1 MRRENSMFKR
11 LILTGPLVLALVLV
25 IPAHADTITY
35 TATLLGSNE
44 VPPTAS
50 PGIGFGIF
58 TLNGNLLSIDETF
71 SGLLSPASAAHIHCC
86 GPVGVNEMV
95 AVPFTPFP
103 NATSGHFVTTVDLS
117 LLGTYAPGFITQ
129 EGGTVALA
137 EAGFIAALNSGS
149 TYANIHDAQFPGGE
163 IRGQITQ
170 VTPEPS
176 SLLLLG
182 TGLLAT
188 LQVVRRRIRA

>member
-1 MRRENSMFKR
+1 MFKR
-11 LILTGPLVLALVLV
+11 LLFTGPLVFALALV

-44 VPPTAS
+44 VPPTGS
-50 PGIGFGIF
+50 PGTGFGTFI
-58 TLNGNLLSIDETF
+58 LNGNFLSINESF
-71 SGLLSPASAAHIHCC
+71 SGLTAPASAAHIHCC

-103 NATSGHFVTTVDLS
+103 NATSGTFNATVDLS
-117 LLGTYAPGFITQ
+117 LATTYTAGFIAQ

-137 EAGFIAALNSGS
+137 EAGLIAALNSGN
-149 TYANIHDAQFPGGE
+149 TYANIHNATFPGGE
-163 IRGQITQ
+163 IRGQIE

-176 SLLLLG
+176 SLLLFG

-188 LQVVRRRIRA
+188 VHVVRRRIRA

>member
-1 MRRENSMFKR
+1 MFKR
-11 LILTGPLVLALVLV
+11 LFLAGPLVFVLALA

-44 VPPTAS
+44 VPPTGS
-50 PGIGFGIF
+50 LGTGFATF
-58 TLNGNLLSIDETF
+58 VLNGNFLSIDESF
-71 SGLLSPASAAHIHCC
+71 SGLTAPASAAHIHCC
-86 GPVGVNEMV
+86 GPVGVNEIV

-103 NATSGHFVTTVDLS
+103 NATSGTFMATVDLT
-117 LLGTYAPGFITQ
+117 LAATYNAPFITQ

-137 EAGFIAALNSGS
+137 EAGLIAALNSGD
-149 TYANIHDAQFPGGE
+149 TYANIHDANFPGGE
-163 IRGQITQ
+163 IRGQIA
-170 VTPEPS
+170 VLTPEPS

>member
-1 MRRENSMFKR
+1 MFKR
-11 LILTGPLVLALVLV
+11 LLLTGPLVFALALA

-44 VPPTAS
+44 VPPTGS
-50 PGIGFGIF
+50 SGTGFGTFI
-58 TLNGNLLSIDETF
+58 LNGNLLSINESF
-71 SGLLSPASAAHIHCC
+71 SGLTTSASAAHIHCC

-103 NATSGHFVTTVDLS
+103 NATSGTFMATVDLS
-117 LLGTYAPGFITQ
+117 LAATYTAGFITQ
-129 EGGTVALA
+129 EGGTVGLA
-137 EAGFIAALNSGS
+137 EAGLIAALNSGN
-149 TYANIHDAQFPGGE
+149 TYANIHDPNFPGGE
-163 IRGQITQ
+163 IRGQIA
-170 VTPEPS
+170 VLTPEPS

-188 LQVVRRRIRA
+188 VQAVRRRIRA

>member
-1 MRRENSMFKR
+1 MLKR
-11 LILTGPLVLALVLV
+11 IVFTGPLIFTLAFALALA

-44 VPPTAS
+44 VPPTGS
-50 PGIGFGIF
+50 PATGFGIF

-71 SGLLSPASAAHIHCC
+71 SGLTTSASAAHIHCC
-86 GPVGVNEMV
+86 GPVGFNEIV
-95 AVPFTPFP
+95 AVPFAPFP
-103 NATSGHFVTTVDLS
+103 NSTSGHFLTTVDLS
-117 LLGTYAPGFITQ
+117 LAATYNGAFITQ

-137 EAGFIAALNSGS
+137 EAGLIAALNSGN
-149 TYANIHDAQFPGGE
+149 TYANIHDPTFPGGE

-176 SLLLLG
+176 TLLLLS
-182 TGLLAT
+182 TGLIASM
-188 LQVVRRRIRA
+188 QVVRRKIRA

>member
-1 MRRENSMFKR
+1 MFKR
-11 LILTGPLVLALVLV
+11 LLLTGPLVFALALA

-44 VPPTAS
+44 VPPTGS
-50 PGIGFGIF
+50 SGTGFGTFI
-58 TLNGNLLSIDETF
+58 LNGNLLSINESF
-71 SGLLSPASAAHIHCC
+71 SGLTTSASAAHIHCC

-103 NATSGHFVTTVDLS
+103 NATSGTFMATVDLS
-117 LLGTYAPGFITQ
+117 LAATYTAGFITQ
-129 EGGTVALA
+129 EGGTVGLA
-137 EAGFIAALNSGS
+137 EAGLIAALNSGN
-149 TYANIHDAQFPGGE
+149 TYANIHDPNFPGGE
-163 IRGQITQ
+163 IRGQIA
-170 VTPEPS
+170 VLTPEPS

-188 LQVVRRRIRA
+188 VQAARRRIRA